1 MLLQLL
7 ISGVSMGMIYG
18 LMAMGLI
25 LIVKAVGVLNFAH
38 GDLFMFGAYLA
49 YMLTYQLNFP
59 LWLMLPSALILF
71 GIVGIIFMFSVYWPL
86 RNAAW
91 PVTITISTL
100 GASMALK
107 ELVRFIWGPFPLKS
121 QPIIEGSLRFGE
133 DISIEYQYLFIIGI
147 GALLMLIVFMLFEK
161 LYIGRLMQATAQ
173 DRYAAELMGIPTII
187 AIMATY
193 MISITIASIG
203 GWLAAP
209 LFLVSQSLG
218 SMSLKAFAGIV
229 VGGFGNV
236 KGAVVGSLLIG
247 IIEAYSTLLTSVY
260 KDAIVFLFLIL
271 VLLIRPQG
279 IFGERIADKA

>member
-1 MLLQLL
+1 MLLQLF
-7 ISGVSMGMIYG
+7 ISGISMGMIYG

-49 YMLTYQLNFP
+49 YMLTFQFNFP
-59 LWLMLPSALILF
+59 IWLMLPSALILF

-121 QPIIEGSLRFGE
+121 QPIIEGSLQFG
-133 DISIEYQYLFIIGI
+133 DVSVEYQYLFIIGI
-147 GALLMLIVFMLFEK
+147 GALLMLTVFMLFEK

-203 GWLAAP
+203 GWLASP

-247 IIEAYSTLLTSVY
+247 LIEAYSTLLTSTY

-271 VLLIRPQG
+271 VLLVRPQG

>member
-1 MLLQLL
+1 MLLQLF
-7 ISGVSMGMIYG
+7 ISGISMGMIYG

-49 YMLTYQLNFP
+49 YMLTYQFNFP
-59 LWLMLPSALILF
+59 IWLMLPSALILF

-121 QPIIEGSLRFGE
+121 QPIIEGSLQFG
-133 DISIEYQYLFIIGI
+133 DVSVEYQYLFIIGI
-147 GALLMLIVFMLFEK
+147 GALLMLTVFMLFEK

-203 GWLAAP
+203 GWLASP

-247 IIEAYSTLLTSVY
+247 LIEAYSTLLTSTY

-271 VLLIRPQG
+271 VLLVRPQG

>member
-49 YMLTYQLNFP
+49 YMLTYQFNFP

-100 GASMALK
+100 
-107 ELVRFIWGPFPLKS
+107 
-121 QPIIEGSLRFGE
+121 
-133 DISIEYQYLFIIGI
+133 
-147 GALLMLIVFMLFEK
+147 
-161 LYIGRLMQATAQ
+161 GRLMQATAQ